1 MMRRSVRETCRGRLQ
16 NGTKKKEGRGNMKG
30 KVKRK
35 MIRKIRRKIRRK
47 REAENVCRKAKA
59 SKNGRTIREDAR
71 IIRRG
76 VREFERILPGQMRY
90 VLAKSILGSC
100 IPYITVLLSARI
112 LDELTQ
118 GKNRERLFWLCLL
131 CIGAAGLL
139 SALKYVFEAKIAVG
153 YSYLFSAHEIYL
165 TEKAHRLPYELLER
179 PEVRSL
185 REQVSGSIN
194 LSGAGMA
201 SLYWDM
207 EVVFTN
213 LCQTAAAL
221 ALCIDF
227 FRGLLAGG
235 AGKTADLRDFVTM
248 LLVLGLLT
256 AVCSVVSCRMT
267 AKRFDVSFEVFE
279 NGAKYN
285 RYGEFYTM
293 NYLPDEN
300 AATDVRIFRQEDI
313 ILRESKEKCYRHF
326 AEGKRKEMRAVNRYD
341 GTKLLC
347 TCVCGAAVYALVGAK
362 ALQGAISA
370 GSIVAAYAAVTM
382 LISALSELSQII
394 TDLRNNNE
402 HLLNFFRYMELPEN
416 EENRA
421 ECAEGKSRKKAGKKQ
436 SEEHKEAVPA
446 LIFGEEGMPAAAPRI
461 EFSHV
466 SFRYPGSESWAL
478 SDVCLSAAAGEKL
491 ALVGEN
497 GSGKTTLIK
506 LLCRLYR
513 PTEGKILLDGRDI
526 WSYPW
531 EEYREKLAAVFQDFS
546 LFAFSLAENVAAAAD
561 YDADRVKRALKQ
573 AGLEKKLASLP
584 QGIRQPLSHAFSEDG
599 TDLSGGEAQKTAI
612 ARAIYK
618 DAGLMLLDEP
628 TAALDPYAE
637 AEIYENFHYMAEGRT
652 VFSVSHRLS
661 SCRGCDRVAVLDHG
675 KIVQLGTHEELVG
688 QTDKKYAALWRAQA
702 QYYS

>member
-1 MMRRSVRETCRGRLQ
+1 MRRNVRGRCRDRLQ
-16 NGTKKKEGRGNMKG
+16 NGTKKKEGRLNMKG

-35 MIRKIRRKIRRK
+35 IIRKIRRKRD
-47 REAENVCRKAKA
+47 AENVCRKAKA
-59 SKNGRTIREDAR
+59 SKNGRTIHEDAR

-90 VLAKSILGSC
+90 VLAKSVLSSC
-100 IPYITVLLSARI
+100 IPYIAVFCSARI

-185 REQVSGSIN
+185 REQVSGSIS

-213 LCQTAAAL
+213 LCRTAAAL

-235 AGKTADLRDFVTM
+235 AGKTADMRDFVTM

-300 AATDVRIFRQEDI
+300 AAMDVRIFRQEDI
-313 ILRESKEKCYRHF
+313 ILRESKEKCHRHF
-326 AEGKRKEMRAVNRYD
+326 AEGKRKEMRAVNRYE
-341 GTKLLC
+341 GAKLLC
-347 TCVCGAAVYALVGAK
+347 TCICGAAVYALVGTK

-402 HLLNFFRYMELPEN
+402 HLFNFFRYMELPEN
-416 EENRA
+416 EEKQT
-421 ECAEGKSRKKAGKKQ
+421 ECAEGKKQ
-436 SEEHKEAVPA
+436 SEKHKEPVSAE
-446 LIFGEEGMPAAAPRI
+446 ICRGKGMPAAAPYL
-461 EFSHV
+461 EFCHV

-478 SDVCLSAAAGEKL
+478 YDVCLSVAAGEKL

-513 PTEGKILLDGRDI
+513 PTEGEILLNGRDI

-531 EEYREKLAAVFQDFS
+531 AQYREKLATVFQDFS
-546 LFAFSLAENVAAAAD
+546 LFAFSLAENVAAVAD

-584 QGIRQPLSHAFSEDG
+584 QGIKQPLSHAFSEDG
-599 TDLSGGEAQKTAI
+599 TDLSGGEAQKTVI
-612 ARAIYK
+612 ARAVYK
-618 DAGLMLLDEP
+618 DAGLMILDEP

-675 KIVQLGTHEELVG
+675 KIVQLGTHEELVE
-688 QTDKKYAALWRAQA
+688 QTEKKYAALWRAQA